1 MEYPALPR
9 PEGPGENEST
19 VGYGLRLLS
28 FVVSTGVTGTLTE
41 EQLLSAD
48 HAYPAALGRETLAI
62 AVDRFTSARH
72 QILAALR
79 QRISERKET
88 AEAFESVYPK
98 SEPITPSHLVKVQ
111 PRIPRL
117 PDGGVALPFQVA
129 ELQDAF

>member
-9 PEGPGENEST
+9 PEGLRENETT

-41 EQLLSAD
+41 EDLHLAD
-48 HAYPAALGRETLAI
+48 HAYPAALGPETLPI
-62 AVDRFTSARH
+62 AVDRFTNARH

-79 QRISERKET
+79 QRVSERARET
-88 AEAFESVYPK
+88 EIKSVYPK

-129 ELQDAF
+129 EIQDAF